1 MSGSSKGQKL
11 VVSLS
16 REQIAVIHQGLDL
29 VQSLYEG
36 TRKPSESFSALNRIR
51 FALNTG
57 TRLVDNDFKT
67 FGVAL
72 DDEKTLSEKL
82 SCDVR
87 HLKELKKKLNTLSMR
102 VNL

>member
-57 TRLVDNDFKT
+57 TRMVETDFKT
-67 FGVAL
+67 LGVAL
-72 DDEKTLSEKL
+72 SDETLPAKVGMSSRHVTEL
-82 SCDVR
+82 S
-87 HLKELKKKLNTLSMR
+87 KKIVGLSMR
-102 VNL
+102 TAL